1 MLLAKK
7 FTTEVRKKASKK
19 VRKKVRIKSAL
30 QLPPVLSS
38 TDKEIIK
45 NENISP
51 RAIIYV

>member
-7 FTTEVRKKASKK
+7 FTTEVRKKAS
-19 VRKKVRIKSAL
+19 KKVRIKSAL